1 MPSYKVRW
9 DRTTSNDA
17 TLVQFFETSH
27 PGCTSRTANKV
38 GCAMIIR
45 DPFSVF
51 HFCFFSVFRFFFV
64 RFAWLFLF
72 SVCSRSAPRGRNV
85 RFGSDSSQAP
95 LFQVL
100 LANEFGKNNFDTK
113 MKQVSLVKTRDS
125 EV

>member
-51 HFCFFSVFRFFFV
+51 HFCFFSVFRFF
-64 RFAWLFLF
+64 LFGLRGCF
-72 SVCSRSAPRGRNV
+72 CFPCVLAQLREAAMSASVPTVARRRCFKFFWQTN
-85 RFGSDSSQAP
+85 
-95 LFQVL
+95 L
-100 LANEFGKNNFDTK
+100 GKTILT
-113 MKQVSLVKTRDS
+113 QR
-125 EV
+125 